1 MTVEVLGAV
10 LGTAIQGQI
19 VGMASA
25 PCIPGPGDPVP
36 NMTNVST
43 ADGHNGSLF
52 VLPLD
57 HTVNRRS
64 SVRVFDRQHKY
75 GVYCLTM
82 NRGLACLTCVFII
95 CLFLFFSFQK
105 TAYMIAS
112 GVICLIYILC
122 AIVLFFGVR
131 EQKGESGGGGACRRD
146 FSAVFS
152 SASVFNFASLA
163 LSFQISAT
171 SAPSPYHSS
180 RVLSL

>member
-64 SVRVFDRQHKY
+64 SVRVFDRQRKY
-75 GVYCLTM
+75 GVYCLTV

-95 CLFLFFSFQK
+95 CFLFFLPENGL
-105 TAYMIAS
+105 YDRL
-112 GVICLIYILC
+112 GRHLLDLHPLC
-122 AIVLFFGVR
+122 CRPLLRR
-131 EQKGESGGGGACRRD
+131 EGAKR
-146 FSAVFS
+146 
-152 SASVFNFASLA
+152 
-163 LSFQISAT
+163 
-171 SAPSPYHSS
+171 
-180 RVLSL
+180 

>member
-64 SVRVFDRQHKY
+64 SVRVFDRQRKY

-95 CLFLFFSFQK
+95 CLFFSFQK

-122 AIVLFFGVR
+122 AVVLFFGVR
-131 EQKGESGGGGACRRD
+131 ERKGKSGGSACRRD
-146 FSAVFS
+146 FHAVFS

-163 LSFQISAT
+163 FSFQISAT
-171 SAPSPYHSS
+171 SAPSPYLSS